1 MTRRFGAP
9 VTATVVIPTCNEGE
23 MVTMTVDSVLAAA
36 GSLPFDVVVVDDGST
51 DGCCDPLRGASD
63 AVRVIEGGG
72 LGVARARNRGA
83 EEAQGEMLVFLDAHC
98 TVEPGWLDRL
108 AEAMRRPDVAMVSPV
123 FTQLGE
129 TEPRGAGMGW
139 ADLLLEA
146 FWYEPVPGVETPY
159 EVPLACGACQAFPAE
174 TFRAIGRFDDGCTR
188 WGFEDHEIALR
199 AWLLGYR
206 VVVHPGVTVA
216 HLFRSERSNYTVDD
230 TAVLF
235 NLLRLI
241 SLHLSQERVDHVLK
255 RLAGHPDLPRATQML
270 ATSDTPSLREGLQTA
285 RVRTDDWFLKRFLPH
300 LV

>member
-1 MTRRFGAP
+1 VTRRFGAP
-9 VTATVVIPTCNEGE
+9 RSASVVIPTCNEGDL
-23 MVTMTVDSVLAAA
+23 VSMTVDSVLAAA

-51 DGCCDPLRGASD
+51 DGCCDPLRGASEQ
-63 AVRVIEGGG
+63 VRVVEGGG

-83 EEAQGEMLVFLDAHC
+83 ETAPGEMLVFLDAHC

-108 AEAMRRPDVAMVSPV
+108 AAGMRRPDVAMVSPV

-129 TEPRGAGMGW
+129 TQPRGAGMGW
-139 ADLLLEA
+139 ADLLLDA
-146 FWYEPVPGVETPY
+146 FWYEPVPGLDTPY
-159 EVPLACGACQAFPAE
+159 DVPLACGACQAFPAE
-174 TFRAIGRFDDGCTR
+174 TFHALGRFDEGCTR

-216 HLFRSERSNYTVDD
+216 HLFRTERSNYAVDD

-241 SLHLSQERVDHVLK
+241 SLHLSQERVAQVLE
-255 RLAGHPDLPRATQML
+255 RLTGHPDLPRATEML
-270 ATSDTPSLREGLQTA
+270 ATSDTSYVREELESV
-285 RVRTDDWFLKRFLPH
+285 RVRSDDWFLGRFLPH